1 MLKHGF
7 YRLLA
12 PIHLRHA
19 LGQIREAERV
29 LLSPEARFAIPFL
42 FRGKGWFR
50 VMRPRQNPEEIETLY
65 RRVLALKPRRV
76 LEIGTAR
83 GGTLYLWT
91 QAAAPDATL
100 ISLDLPGGAFGGA
113 YPAWRI
119 PFYGA
124 FAREKQTMH
133 LLQEDSHLAQ
143 TSQKVK
149 DLLQGASLDFLF
161 IDGDHTYEGV
171 KADFETYAP
180 LVRPGGL
187 VAFHDILDR
196 PQVAGLEVHRFWAEL
211 KKRYPATEI
220 IGGPNTGKQI
230 GIGMIEKS

>member
-1 MLKHGF
+1 MLKQWF
-7 YRLLA
+7 YRLSA

-19 LGQIREAERV
+19 MGRIREAERL

-65 RRVLALKPRRV
+65 RRVTALKPRRV

-91 QAAAPDATL
+91 QAAALDATL

-119 PFYGA
+119 PFYMA

-133 LLQEDSHLAQ
+133 LLQEDSHQPQ
-143 TSQKVK
+143 TCHKVK
-149 DLLQGASLDFLF
+149 DLLRGELLDFLF

-171 KADFETYAP
+171 KADFEMYSP

-196 PQVAGLEVHRFWAEL
+196 PQVPGLEVHRFWAEL
-211 KKRYPATEI
+211 KPRYSATEI
-220 IGGPNTGKQI
+220 VGGPQTGKQI
-230 GIGMIEKS
+230 GIGMIEMP